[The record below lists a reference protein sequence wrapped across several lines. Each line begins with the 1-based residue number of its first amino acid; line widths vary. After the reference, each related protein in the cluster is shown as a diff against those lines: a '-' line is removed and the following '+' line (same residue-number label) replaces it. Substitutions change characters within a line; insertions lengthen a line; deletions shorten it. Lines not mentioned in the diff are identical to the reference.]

1 MKKFISAAVVAM
13 LTAIAATP
21 PAMASD
27 FRVEVSHAGLNLTN
41 PADVALMEQRID
53 VAVTAACAEVGSATE
68 RSACVAT
75 LKDRALSVL
84 HRRARLAATYTG
96 MRASR

>member
-1 MKKFISAAVVAM
+1 MKKFISAAVAVM

-21 PAMASD
+21 PALADD
-27 FRVEVSHAGLNLTN
+27 FRVSVSHAGLNLTN
-41 PADVALMEQRID
+41 PADVAVMEQRID
-53 VAVTAACAEVGSATE
+53 AAVAAACADAGSSSEQA
-68 RSACVAT
+68 ACVST
-75 LKDRALSVL
+75 LKERALSVL

>member
-21 PAMASD
+21 PAMAND

-53 VAVTAACAEVGSATE
+53 VAVTAACAEVDSATE

>member
-1 MKKFISAAVVAM
+1 MKKFISAAVAAM

-21 PAMASD
+21 PAMAED
-27 FRVEVSHAGLNLTN
+27 FRVSVSHAGLNLTN

-53 VAVTAACAEVGSATE
+53 VAVTAACADVAQTE
-68 RSACVAT
+68 QTACIST
-75 LKDRALSVL
+75 LKDRALAVL